1 MGHNSPLYPRDNEPA
16 NQTCLNVDC
25 VTNFYLSKGL
35 SKEKLILG
43 MATYGRTFTLSDP
56 SKTSFGSP
64 AIEAG
69 REGRVIIKISF
80 T

>member
-1 MGHNSPLYPRDNEPA
+1 MNIDY
-16 NQTCLNVDC
+16 
-25 VTNFYLSKGL
+25 VTKYYLERGL

>member
-43 MATYGRTFTLSDP
+43 MATYGRTFTLADS
-56 SKTSFGSP
+56 SKTELGSP
-64 AIEAG
+64 VRSFNQAG
-69 REGRVIIKISF
+69 SQGRVN
-80 T
+80 